1 MKWYCKKVGDKWKI
15 FLEQKY
21 CKTDEEVCYGAALD
35 KETAEI
41 FADRLNNP
49 LYVDDDEDSDND
61 NTKKKAKKTK

>member
-1 MKWYCKKVGDKWKI
+1 MKWYCKKVGDKWKV

-41 FADRLNNP
+41 FAERLNNP
-49 LYVDDDEDSDND
+49 LYVDEDDN
-61 NTKKKAKKTK
+61 NKVVKKKEK